1 MFKKRY
7 FQINHNFKTGLLSEL
22 FLIIGL
28 ILLAFF
34 IFFVI
39 ISTAF
44 NDGSTGFAKQ
54 LYDISVST
62 VPESLLSLS
71 LISLAIGV
79 IMYFFSCQ
87 FAKLEKIAEEIENN
101 DEFKEEQ

>member
-39 ISTAF
+39 ISMAF
-44 NDGSTGFAKQ
+44 NDDSTGFANQ
-54 LYDISVST
+54 LYNVATST
-62 VPESLLSLS
+62 IPESLLSLS
-71 LISLAIGV
+71 LISLAIGF
-79 IMYFFSCQ
+79 IMYFLYYQ
-87 FAKLEKIAEEIENN
+87 FAKLAEIAEEIENSE
-101 DEFKEEQ
+101 EFKEK